1 MSDIK
6 ALTEQLQELTKYGIQ
21 GLSDEQVKEQR
32 KAILAL
38 DKQCKQALA
47 ATSQK
52 DHNYNESL
60 VMDYVQQVLAD
71 GYNLV
76 ETKLAQN
83 KQLIEAQKL
92 TRFKPIIKACVQ
104 QSNFSYKKFKIK
116 ELLYQRNQIEQSST
130 LHELRQ
136 NVKAIIGPLRMY
148 REANKEPEPIQY
160 KLTTED
166 ELILEIEQL
175 KKIVAEK
182 ERVISEL
189 TSIYNDGLVAS
200 LDITRKVKA
209 IDDFKKEHSCSDDQA
224 CKVFKLSRMTLSRY
238 RKELKEAADRVNAID
253 DSTREEVE
261 NSRMLHKPVTL
272 DSVVI
277 TPQITTVWDDLE
289 DSALLSSE

>member
-6 ALTEQLQELTKYGIQ
+6 ALSEQLQEFTKYGIQ
-21 GLSDEQVKEQR
+21 GMSDQQVKEHR

-38 DKQCKQALA
+38 SKQCNKALSE
-47 ATSQK
+47 TSQK
-52 DHNYNESL
+52 DHSYDDSL
-60 VMDYVQQVLAD
+60 VMDYVQQVLSD

-92 TRFKPIIKACVQ
+92 TRFKAIIKACVQ

-136 NVKAIIGPLRMY
+136 NVKAIIGPLRMH
-148 REANKEPEPIQY
+148 REANKDPEPIQY

-166 ELILEIEQL
+166 ELILEIERL
-175 KKIVAEK
+175 EKVVAEK
-182 ERVISEL
+182 ERVINEI
-189 TSIYNDGLVAS
+189 TSIYNDGLAAS
-200 LDITRKVKA
+200 LDISRKVKA
-209 IDDFKKEHSCSDDQA
+209 IDDFKKEHNCSDDQA

-253 DSTREEVE
+253 DSTKEGVE
-261 NSRMLHKPVTL
+261 NSLMLHKPVTL
-272 DSVVI
+272 GSVVI
-277 TPQITTVWDDLE
+277 VPQIETNWDDLE
-289 DSALLSSE
+289 DSIVLSSK